1 MEKLY
6 VYPDS
11 KIGPGSHLID
21 IDIEWHKRA
30 VTNAIESGDCKIRGA
45 NDLNR
50 FAKIPDQSRA
60 TELNNIL
67 DSMMGIRMDWTWE
80 YFHSGEPAGLHTD
93 YTSETYAH
101 PKNPDTKDSHTIKI
115 AAGVII
121 PLEWNTKGC
130 VPYTVNYDRMETS
143 GSKLNYT
150 YGEMRHVKNLQEIV
164 HYRPGDWKDWH
175 WDPEVLKYHPIAS
188 RYVTEFAGLKV
199 HSAYTWEKNTM
210 MLFDP
215 ARWHSSS
222 WFLSSKH
229 LPASYEQATEY
240 KRAIVGFGTI
250 TIHHNIHDHMDELC
264 NEIL

>member
-30 VTNAIESGDCKIRGA
+30 LEDAIKTGDCKIRGA

-50 FAKIPDQSRA
+50 FAKIPDKSRIE
-60 TELNNIL
+60 ELNNIL
-67 DSMMGIRMDWTWE
+67 DSRMGIRMDWTWE

-93 YTSETYAH
+93 YVSETYAH
-101 PKNPDTKDSHTIKI
+101 PQEPDTRDSHTIKI
-115 AAGVII
+115 AAGIII

-130 VPYTVNYDRMETS
+130 VPYTVNYDRMETT
-143 GSKLNYT
+143 GSKLIYKH
-150 YGEMRHVKNLQEIV
+150 GEMRHVKNLEDVV
-164 HYRPGDWKDWH
+164 HYRGNDWKFWH
-175 WDPEVLKYHPIAS
+175 YDPEVLKYHPIAS
-188 RYVTEFAGLKV
+188 GYLTEFAELKV
-199 HSAYTWEKNTM
+199 HSAYEWKLGTM

-222 WFLSSKH
+222 WFLSSKFI
-229 LPASYEQATEY
+229 PASYEKASEY

-250 TIHHNIHDHMDELC
+250 TIHNHENELC

>member
-11 KIGPGSHLID
+11 KIGPGSHPID
-21 IDIEWHKRA
+21 IDIEWHKHA
-30 VTNAIESGDCKIRGA
+30 LTTAIDSGDCKIRGA

-50 FAKIPDQSRA
+50 FAKIPDNLRIE
-60 TELNNIL
+60 ELNNIL
-67 DSMMGIRMDWTWE
+67 DSRMGIRMDWTWE

-93 YTSETYAH
+93 YVSETYAH
-101 PKNPDTKDSHTIKI
+101 PQEPDVNDSHTIKI

-130 VPYTVNYDRMETS
+130 VPYTVNYDRMETT
-143 GSKLNYT
+143 GSKLIYKN
-150 YGEMRHVKNLQEIV
+150 GEMRHIKNLEDVV
-164 HYRPGDWKDWH
+164 HYRGKDWKFWH
-175 WDPEVLKYHPIAS
+175 YDPEVLKYHPIAS
-188 RYVTEFAGLKV
+188 GYLTEFAELKV
-199 HSAYTWEKNTM
+199 HSAYEWKLGTM

-222 WFLSSKH
+222 WFLSSKFI
-229 LPASYEQATEY
+229 PKNYEQAKEY

-250 TIHHNIHDHMDELC
+250 TIHNHKNELC

>member
-11 KIGPGSHLID
+11 KIGPGSHPID
-21 IDIEWHKRA
+21 IDIEWHKHA
-30 VTNAIESGDCKIRGA
+30 LTTAIESGDCKIRGA

-50 FAKIPDQSRA
+50 FAKIPDQSRVI
-60 TELNNIL
+60 ELNNIL
-67 DSMMGIRMDWTWE
+67 DSRMGIRMDWTWE

-93 YTSETYAH
+93 YTSETYKH
-101 PKNPDTKDSHTIKI
+101 PKEPDNKDSHTIKI

-130 VPYTVNYDRMETS
+130 VPYTVNYDRMETT
-143 GSKLNYT
+143 GSKLIYT
-150 YGEMRHVKNLQEIV
+150 KGEMRHVKNLEDVV
-164 HYRPGDWKDWH
+164 HYRGNDWKFWH
-175 WDPEVLKYHPIAS
+175 YDPEVLKYHPIAS
-188 RYVTEFAGLKV
+188 GYLTEFAELKV
-199 HSAYTWEKNTM
+199 HSAYEWKLGTM

-222 WFLSSKH
+222 WFLSSKFI
-229 LPASYEQATEY
+229 PASYEQAKEY

-250 TIHHNIHDHMDELC
+250 TIHNHANELC